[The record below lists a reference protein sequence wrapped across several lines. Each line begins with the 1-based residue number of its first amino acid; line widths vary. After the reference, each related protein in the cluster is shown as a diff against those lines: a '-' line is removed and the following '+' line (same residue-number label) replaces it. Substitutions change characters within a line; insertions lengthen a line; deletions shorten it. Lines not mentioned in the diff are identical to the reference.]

1 MINGF
6 IINIF
11 NNYQIHDC
19 IYASCLWFRADFV
32 GGRQRCMPKLK
43 IRKINLFCL

>member
-11 NNYQIHDC
+11 NNYPILDC
-19 IYASCLWFRADFV
+19 IYASCLWF
-32 GGRQRCMPKLK
+32 GL
-43 IRKINLFCL
+43 IL